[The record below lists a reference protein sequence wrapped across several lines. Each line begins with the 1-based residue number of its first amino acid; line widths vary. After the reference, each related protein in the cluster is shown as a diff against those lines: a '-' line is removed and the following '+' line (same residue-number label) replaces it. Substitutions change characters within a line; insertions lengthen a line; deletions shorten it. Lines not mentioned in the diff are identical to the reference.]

1 MTATLLVRAS
11 RLEQFGPTAIGAER
25 AQALSEQDHGAVDG
39 GKANERKFAGRQRA
53 VPTTIRRCTNRSCRR
68 ADSTCRS
75 VKPAAIWPA
84 SIQQRR
90 APPPVLFHN

>member
-11 RLEQFGPTAIGAER
+11 RHEQFGRTAIGAER
-25 AQALSEQDHGAVDG
+25 AQALPEQHHGGVDG

-53 VPTTIRRCTNRSCRR
+53 APTTIRRCTNRSLRR
-68 ADSTCRS
+68 ADTTWRN

-84 SIQQRR
+84 SIQQQR